1 MNALESPA
9 GNASGLGNYNTWPH
23 NAVRRAGRATISVR
37 RRCRV
42 RRVSAR
48 TSTCSHWFGAS
59 PSCAATGY
67 SPAPYYD
74 AYQVVNAHFGQAAV
88 GATER
93 RRTVLLPEHANPDR
107 AFGAGFSPY
116 QVSDTNNNGSI
127 VKLQYTKNFGSN
139 AFVRVFGYTFY
150 SDWLQTD
157 PN

>member
-1 MNALESPA
+1 MPGSP
-9 GNASGLGNYNTWPH
+9 GLC
-23 NAVRRAGRATISVR
+23 A
-37 RRCRV
+37 
-42 RRVSAR
+42 
-48 TSTCSHWFGAS
+48 WFNLLHLAGAS
-59 PSCAATGY
+59 PNCAATGY

-88 GATER
+88 GATNIVAPYYFPS
-93 RRTVLLPEHANPDR
+93 TNPNR

-157 PN
+157 PELRLHAVRSRRRDCSRTTS